1 MGWKEL
7 MSLGKNES
15 NAEISRR
22 EKNQAVNKAC
32 MYIYTSGTTG
42 PPKGKNSCY
51 RRLNG
56 IDKIIDVSKLLPRY

>member
-42 PPKGKNSCY
+42 PPKGKNNCY

-56 IDKIIDVSKLLPRY
+56 IDKIDVSKLLPRY